1 MKQIIHN
8 LQFSSKNK
16 NLIEITDK
24 IKSLVEESNITRGL
38 VNLSILHTTCSIII
52 QENADKNIEN
62 DIKEFL
68 ENLVP
73 QDKNYNHCIE
83 GPDDMPAHLKTM
95 LTQTH
100 LSLTIEN
107 NSLALGLWQG
117 IFIMEHR
124 LVERKR
130 LLVCHII
137 GE

>member
-52 QENADKNIEN
+52 QENSDKNIEN
-62 DIKEFL
+62 DIIEFL

-107 NSLALGLWQG
+107 NSLALGRWQG

>member
-16 NLIEITDK
+16 NLIEITDE

>member
-16 NLIEITDK
+16 NLIEVTDN

-38 VNLSILHTTCSIII
+38 INLSILHTTCSIII
-52 QENADKNIEN
+52 QENADKSVEN
-62 DIKEFL
+62 DIIEFL

-73 QDKNYNHCIE
+73 KDKNYNHGIE

-107 NSLALGLWQG
+107 NSLVLGRWQG

-124 LVERKR
+124 IVERER
-130 LLVCHII
+130 SLVCHLI

>member
-16 NLIEITDK
+16 NLIEVTDN

-38 VNLSILHTTCSIII
+38 INLSILHTTCSIII
-52 QENADKNIEN
+52 QENADKSVEN
-62 DIKEFL
+62 DIIEFL

-73 QDKNYNHCIE
+73 KDKNYNHCIE

-107 NSLALGLWQG
+107 NSLVLGRWQG

-124 LVERKR
+124 IEERVR
-130 LLVCHII
+130 SLICHLI

>member
-62 DIKEFL
+62 DIIEFL

-107 NSLALGLWQG
+107 NSLALGRWQG

>member
-62 DIKEFL
+62 DIIEFL

>member
-16 NLIEITDK
+16 SLIDITGK
-24 IKSLVEESNITRGL
+24 IKSIVDESNITRGL
-38 VNLSILHTTCSIII
+38 INLSILHTTCSIII
-52 QENADKNIEN
+52 QENADKDVEN
-62 DIKEFL
+62 DVIEFFD
-68 ENLVP
+68 NLVP
-73 QDKNYNHCIE
+73 QNKNYNHYIE
-83 GPDDMPAHLKTM
+83 GPDDMPAHLKTL

-107 NSLALGLWQG
+107 NSLVLGRWQG

-124 LVERKR
+124 IEERER
-130 LLVCHII
+130 SLVCHLI